1 MAFGVN
7 LAILGALLIWIRCCQ
22 RVSIIYI
29 RDVHSIH
36 LGSSLIANLG
46 NDCSAYLESM
56 CVQRVSARNSDI
68 KTAAGV
74 ALYFLTAALCEF
86 SHKDCLLALY
96 LSKC

>member
-29 RDVHSIH
+29 REVHSIH
-36 LGSSLIANLG
+36 PGSSLIANLG

-56 CVQRVSARNSDI
+56 RGQFRELVKEIQI
-68 KTAAGV
+68 LK
-74 ALYFLTAALCEF
+74 
-86 SHKDCLLALY
+86 LLLVLHY
-96 LSKC
+96 IS